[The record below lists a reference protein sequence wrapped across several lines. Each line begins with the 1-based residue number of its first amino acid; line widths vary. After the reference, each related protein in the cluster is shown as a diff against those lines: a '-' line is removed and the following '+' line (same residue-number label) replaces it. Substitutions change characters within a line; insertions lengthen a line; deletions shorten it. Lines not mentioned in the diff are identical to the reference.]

1 MKVAVWE
8 KSNEFGYNGWP
19 SRCPSTSLTTWDW
32 LPYLQ
37 KTLKTLTWK
46 NWTSYNKHIIW
57 RICESLTVWYHR
69 EDLAFKAAPVH
80 APVQHSTNADLD
92 IRTCTPQ
99 PFLPKAIKSAGWR
112 VDAEFVQLRTPGAE
126 AEQGGASVIIIATCS
141 AERQRDSLVR
151 RQQWRSTACWRWHF
165 NSWRG
170 GASKKQQL
178 RMSNYMKFERVRLF

>member
-69 EDLAFKAAPVH
+69 EDLASKAAPVH
-80 APVQHSTNADLD
+80 APVQHSTNTDLHQNLH
-92 IRTCTPQ
+92 PPN
-99 PFLPKAIKSAGWR
+99 PFFQKPWR
-112 VDAEFVQLRTPGAE
+112 VQGEESMQNLCNSGLLELKLSREEQASLLLPLAQLKGSMIPWWGGSSDGAQL
-126 AEQGGASVIIIATCS
+126 AGGGI
-141 AERQRDSLVR
+141 L
-151 RQQWRSTACWRWHF
+151 TA
-165 NSWRG
+165 G
-170 GASKKQQL
+170 EGVLQKK
-178 RMSNYMKFERVRLF
+178 NN